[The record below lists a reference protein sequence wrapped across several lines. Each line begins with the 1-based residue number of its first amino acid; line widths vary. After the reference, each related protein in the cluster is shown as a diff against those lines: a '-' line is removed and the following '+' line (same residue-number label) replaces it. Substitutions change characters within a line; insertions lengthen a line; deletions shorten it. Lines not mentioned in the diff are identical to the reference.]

1 MPSPTDLTVT
11 LDAGAITRAVLAGM
25 PDRNVERAAGS
36 EPAAAVP
43 LWLRGGIWA
52 CDPAAIEGLAAM
64 AEAAGGH
71 LDHATEP
78 FRAESDLVARSGGG
92 GSVAVIPLHG
102 FVTRRPSIWSA
113 LFGGASLVELE
124 ASLRSAAN
132 DPQVSA
138 IVIDCDSPG
147 GSVTGVHEA
156 FEAVRAANAVKPVHV
171 AISGLCASAA
181 YWIAAGASRISIS
194 PSAEAGSIGVFGVHA
209 DRSAFFAAQ
218 GITFSVFA
226 SPATK
231 AENADVL
238 PLTDDA
244 RLAMRRRVE
253 SHYARFAADVAAGRG
268 TTAEAV
274 RDGYGQG
281 RVVGSADALAA
292 GLVDAIETPAAAIGR
307 VVDQLSDRSRRLELA
322 RFRSEV
328 AEALGNRAA
337 GA

>member
-1 MPSPTDLTVT
+1 MASPTDLVVT
-11 LDAGAITRAVLAGM
+11 IDGNALTRAILAGL
-25 PDRNVERAAGS
+25 PDRSVERAASAAGGS

-43 LWLRGGIWA
+43 LWLRGAIWA
-52 CDPAAIEGLAAM
+52 CDPSAIEGLAAM
-64 AEAAGGH
+64 AEAGANGI
-71 LDHATEP
+71 D
-78 FRAESDLVARSGGG
+78 RAADTLRASSDLIASAGAAGA
-92 GSVAVIPLHG
+92 VAVIPIHG
-102 FVTRRPSIWSA
+102 FISRRPSIWSA
-113 LFGGASLVELE
+113 VFGGASLVELE
-124 ASLRSAAN
+124 AALRTAAN

-138 IVIDCDSPG
+138 IVLDCDSPG

-156 FEAVRAANAVKPVHV
+156 FQAVRAANAIKPVHV

-181 YWIAAGASRISIS
+181 YWIAAGASRIAIS

-218 GITFSVFA
+218 GVTFSVFA
-226 SPATK
+226 SPAAK
-231 AENADVL
+231 AENVDVT

-268 TTAEAV
+268 TSAEAV
-274 RDGYGQG
+274 RDGYGLG
-281 RVVGSADALAA
+281 RVVGSADALAC
-292 GLVDAIETPAAAIGR
+292 GLVDAIETPAATIGR

-328 AEALGNRAA
+328 AGAA